1 MGERRQQQQQR
12 SRTARD
18 GHDPQQVVAVSSSG
32 MQPSG
37 EELRMEDL
45 SKLSS
50 YGPQV
55 SVGEEIRGLFSK
67 ALESSAEGGGAEEQR
82 PSVRAAA
89 VQEAAGK
96 GSRADRRHLQLEA
109 QEQVEEFERE
119 LQEELEQ
126 KVAGLLMEKEHKTAE
141 ALKLKTELEGRIS
154 QLQLMMAQ
162 LDDKVSSYA
171 ESYDNILFE
180 LRKEYSGLV
189 AQQRNEL
196 EGINKQRLTEHMFA
210 LRRQRQM
217 PVPIR

>member
-1 MGERRQQQQQR
+1 
-12 SRTARD
+12 
-18 GHDPQQVVAVSSSG
+18 
-32 MQPSG
+32 
-37 EELRMEDL
+37 MEDL

-89 VQEAAGK
+89 VQEARREGQQ
-96 GSRADRRHLQLEA
+96 SRSETAAVRLPQAEGELEQQLAATEAQAIKLSMQKEARRLQLEA